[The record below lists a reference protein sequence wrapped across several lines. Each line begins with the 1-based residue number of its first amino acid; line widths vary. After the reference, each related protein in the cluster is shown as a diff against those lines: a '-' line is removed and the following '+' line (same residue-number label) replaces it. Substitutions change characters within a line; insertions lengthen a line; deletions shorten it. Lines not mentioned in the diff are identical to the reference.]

1 MTKGYLDILIQ
12 IYRYTYLDMLI
23 FLMKS
28 LRYLSLPGKVLSL
41 EEKKLRLFQSYLLF
55 FLFFPISSIQSFI
68 EHKIYTAV
76 RLSTESKTVIHHYRL
91 QRSQLERHK
100 LLQCT
105 ITVTWAEWY
114 SGCYNRDIDRKL
126 LNKMERKTNS
136 LYVNL
141 FPSSWES
148 SQK

>member
-12 IYRYTYLDMLI
+12 IYRYTYLDTLI

-41 EEKKLRLFQSYLLF
+41 EEKKLSLFHSYLLF